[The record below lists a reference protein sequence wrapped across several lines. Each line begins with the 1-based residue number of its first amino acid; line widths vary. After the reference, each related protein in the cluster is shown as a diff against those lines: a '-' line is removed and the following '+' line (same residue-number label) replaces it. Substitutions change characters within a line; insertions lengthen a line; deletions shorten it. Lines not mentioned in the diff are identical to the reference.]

1 MIKQEQLDAVLHFI
15 EQFCD
20 DNGYAPS
27 IREICKGMG
36 LEGLKTRILDC
47 FAEEFRFVTLFIPY
61 DKLSEYNR
69 IKKYITERTVEYT
82 DEGQCVSAVLPT
94 AYYAQCKQFIK

>member
-36 LEGLKTRILDC
+36 
-47 FAEEFRFVTLFIPY
+47 FRST
-61 DKLSEYNR
+61 
-69 IKKYITERTVEYT
+69 
-82 DEGQCVSAVLPT
+82 AT
-94 AYYAQCKQFIK
+94 AYNYIARLRDSGVLQKSDMKKRAVSVQTNVRKSP